1 MKKETIILMLLMFAL
16 QGNAQNMGMCIYDA
30 SGNRLSRFTYAINRG
45 NNSQKMTERDGQ
57 VDMANERMGNH
68 TIHVTYHST
77 TCTLT
82 IEVLG
87 LDQSD
92 KCSAYIYSL
101 TGQTVYSQTITVY
114 STDID
119 FSGNSSGVY
128 LLRLSLNG
136 ENRCW
141 KIIKK

>member
-1 MKKETIILMLLMFAL
+1 MKKETIILILLMYTL
-16 QGNAQNMGMCIYDA
+16 HGMAQDTAMCIYDA
-30 SGNRLSRFTYAINRG
+30 SGNRLSRFVYYNRG
-45 NNSQKMTERDGQ
+45 HNSQERSERNGQ
-57 VDMANERMGNH
+57 VDMGNEQFGNH

-77 TCTLT
+77 TYTLT
-82 IEVLG
+82 IEILG
-87 LDQSD
+87 LDESD

-101 TGQTVYSQTITVY
+101 TGQTVYRQDITF
-114 STDID
+114 SPAEID
-119 FSGNSSGVY
+119 LSNNSNGVY

>member
-1 MKKETIILMLLMFAL
+1 MRKQTIILILLMYTL
-16 QGNAQNMGMCIYDA
+16 HGNAQNTATCIYDA
-30 SGNRLSRFTYAINRG
+30 SGNRLSRFIYSNRG
-45 NNSQKMTERDGQ
+45 GNSQEMAERDGQ
-57 VDMANERMGNH
+57 VDMGNERFGNH

-87 LDQSD
+87 LDESD
-92 KCSAYIYSL
+92 KCSAFIYNL
-101 TGQTVYSQTITVY
+101 TGQTVYRKDITISHTEIY
-114 STDID
+114 LSD
-119 FSGNSSGVY
+119 NCKGVY

-136 ENRCW
+136 ENGCW